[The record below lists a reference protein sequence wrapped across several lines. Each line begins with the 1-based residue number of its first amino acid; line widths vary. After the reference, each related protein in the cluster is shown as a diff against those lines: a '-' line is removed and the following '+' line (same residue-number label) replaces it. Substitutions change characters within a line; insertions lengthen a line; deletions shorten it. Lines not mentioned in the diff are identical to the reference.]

1 MVSTK
6 ARPRWIPTMG
16 MMAFLIALP
25 ACNGGAWNR
34 NQADGSSNIAFK
46 PTYPPP
52 GGRAFYVSGY
62 GGADYSPTRP
72 RKRDLNC
79 PVPPDAAPAAV
90 ATPPNAT
97 VTVSQGTW
105 ETE

>member
-1 MVSTK
+1 MNRKK
-6 ARPRWIPTMG
+6 AGPRWISSMG

-25 ACNGGAWNR
+25 ACNGGAWTR
-34 NQADGSSNIAFK
+34 NQPEGSANTVYK
-46 PTYPPP
+46 PTYPAP
-52 GGRAFYVSGY
+52 GSRSYFVSGY
-62 GGADYSPTRP
+62 GGSDYSPTRP

-79 PVPPDAAPAAV
+79 PVPSDAAPAAV
-90 ATPPNAT
+90 ASPPNAT

>member
-1 MVSTK
+1 MIRKK
-6 ARPRWIPTMG
+6 AGRRWIPSIG

-25 ACNGGAWNR
+25 ACNGGAWTR
-34 NQADGSSNIAFK
+34 NQPDGSANTVYK
-46 PTYPPP
+46 PTYPAP
-52 GGRAFYVSGY
+52 GSRSYYVSGY
-62 GGADYSPTRP
+62 GGSDYSPTRP

-79 PVPPDAAPAAV
+79 PVPSDAAPSVV